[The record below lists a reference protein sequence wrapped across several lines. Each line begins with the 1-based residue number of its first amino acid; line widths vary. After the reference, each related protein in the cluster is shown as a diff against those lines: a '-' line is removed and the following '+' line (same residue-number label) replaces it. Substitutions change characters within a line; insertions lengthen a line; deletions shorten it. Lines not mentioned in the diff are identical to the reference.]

1 LIRFN
6 HNGGT
11 FMSKN
16 KTKLNLNRRNF
27 LTGTAALA
35 GAAATASFVPISIA
49 NANHSPLNENTKGL
63 PDFISWKDRSALIV
77 HSNKGIETHR
87 SAIGESLITPNRNVY
102 IRNNMPTMTDDQIG
116 NRKNWKVSIE
126 GVKNPKTFTL
136 AQLQKLGH
144 TTMATILQC
153 SGNGRGFF
161 KHKPRGSQW
170 KTGAAACIFWTGVPM
185 KTVVDACGGISG
197 DSVYMTSEGVDHVPT
212 GLDPK
217 KAMIARS
224 VPKKVYKDAMLAW
237 EMNGVPVPNSH
248 GGPLRMITPGY
259 FGINNVK
266 HLGKVAFT
274 SQESSVKYMKKS
286 YRISPIG
293 KKGSQY
299 PSCWEMPVK
308 SWITRPTDETGTVK
322 AGKVQIVGVA
332 MGGTRKVKSVKV
344 SVDGGSSWKKAKFI
358 GPDLGKYAW
367 RQFVFET
374 TLTSG
379 KYNIASL
386 ASNGKDKQPELRMEN
401 RRGYAHNGWKDH
413 SVNITVV

>member
-1 LIRFN
+1 
-6 HNGGT
+6 
-11 FMSKN
+11 MSKN

-35 GAAATASFVPISIA
+35 GVAATASVVPISIA
-49 NANHSPLNENTKGL
+49 NANHSPLNENTKDL

-237 EMNGVPVPNSH
+237 EMNGVPVPNAH

-374 TLTSG
+374 TLSSG